1 MPYAYIYDYH
11 VLSRGE
17 SFRKSF
23 QEVGGLRAILE
34 APFMALTASA
44 SPAVE
49 SKIISSLYLSSP
61 VTISYDLDRL
71 NIFFFSQPH
80 KEFER
85 EFNCNCHDINK

>member
-1 MPYAYIYDYH
+1 MKHDYH

-23 QEVGGLRAILE
+23 QQVGGLRAIIE

-61 VTISYDLDRL
+61 VTISCDLDRP
-71 NIFFFSQPH
+71 NIFFSVSH
-80 KEFER
+80 IKSL
-85 EFNCNCHDINK
+85 NVSLIVIVMI